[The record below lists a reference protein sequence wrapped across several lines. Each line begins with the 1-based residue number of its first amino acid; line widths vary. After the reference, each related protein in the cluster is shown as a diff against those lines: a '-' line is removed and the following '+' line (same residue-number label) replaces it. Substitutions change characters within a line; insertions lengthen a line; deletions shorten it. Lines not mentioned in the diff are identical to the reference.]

1 MKNKVEMQK
10 IFSVKDCNNN
20 PNKIYIFG
28 DNLCGIG
35 KGGQAIIRDCN
46 NAFGIPTKRAPSMDS
61 NAFFSDQ
68 FDEYE
73 AVKAKIEKL
82 ITLDRYK
89 TDITFVFPTA
99 GLGTGFARRMN
110 QTSPK
115 LFKYMNKMLY
125 KFFGVYHE
133 YC

>member
-35 KGGQAIIRDCN
+35 KGGQAIIRDCS
-46 NAFGIPTKRAPSMDS
+46 NAFGIPTKRAPSMNS

-99 GLGTGFARRMN
+99 GLGTGLAKMN

-115 LFKYMNKMLY
+115 LFEYMNKTLY
-125 KFFGVYHE
+125 NFFGVYHE

>member
-1 MKNKVEMQK
+1 MKNRVEIQK

-35 KGGQAIIRDCN
+35 KDGQAIIRDCS
-46 NAFGIPTKRAPSMDS
+46 NAFGIPTKRAPSMNS

-99 GLGTGFARRMN
+99 GLGTGLAKMN

-115 LFKYMNKMLY
+115 LFEYMNKMLY
-125 KFFGVYHE
+125 KFFGVYGE
-133 YC
+133 

>member
-20 PNKIYIFG
+20 PNKIYIFS

-35 KGGQAIIRDCN
+35 KSGQAIIRDCS
-46 NAFGIPTKRAPSMDS
+46 NAFGIPTKRAPSMNS

-73 AVKAKIEKL
+73 AIKAKIEKL
-82 ITLDRYK
+82 IILDHCK
-89 TDITFVFPTA
+89 TDIIFVFPTA
-99 GLGTGFARRMN
+99 GLGTGFARKMN

-115 LFKYMNKMLY
+115 LFKYMNKMLH
-125 KFFGVYHE
+125 KFFGVYGE
-133 YC
+133 

>member
-1 MKNKVEMQK
+1 MKNRVETQK
-10 IFSVKDCNNN
+10 IFSVEDCNNN

-28 DNLCGIG
+28 DNLCGVG
-35 KGGQAIIRDCN
+35 KGGQAIIRDCD
-46 NAFGIPTKRAPSMDS
+46 NAFGIPTKRAPSMNS
-61 NAFFSDQ
+61 SAFFSDN

-73 AVKAKIEKL
+73 AVKSKIEQL
-82 ITLDRYK
+82 ILLASCKK
-89 TDITFVFPTA
+89 TTIFVFPKA
-99 GLGTGFARRMN
+99 GLGTGLAKMN

>member
-28 DNLCGIG
+28 DNLYGIG
-35 KGGQAIIRDCN
+35 KGGQAIIRDCS
-46 NAFGIPTKRAPSMDS
+46 NAFGIPTKRVPSMNNS
-61 NAFFSDQ
+61 AFFSDE

-82 ITLDRYK
+82 IILNHCK

-99 GLGTGFARRMN
+99 GLGTGLARMD

-125 KFFGVYHE
+125 NFFGVYHE

>member
-1 MKNKVEMQK
+1 MKNKVEVQK
-10 IFSVKDCNNN
+10 IFSIKDCNNN

-28 DNLCGIG
+28 DNLCGVG
-35 KGGQAIIRDCN
+35 KSGQAIIRDCS

-89 TDITFVFPTA
+89 TDMTFVFPTA
-99 GLGTGFARRMN
+99 GLGTGLAKMN

-115 LFKYMNKMLY
+115 LFEYMNKMLY
-125 KFFGVYHE
+125 NFFGVYGE
-133 YC
+133 

>member
-1 MKNKVEMQK
+1 MN
-10 IFSVKDCNNN
+10 
-20 PNKIYIFG
+20 
-28 DNLCGIG
+28 
-35 KGGQAIIRDCN
+35 
-46 NAFGIPTKRAPSMDS
+46 S

-99 GLGTGFARRMN
+99 
-110 QTSPK
+110 
-115 LFKYMNKMLY
+115 
-125 KFFGVYHE
+125 
-133 YC
+133 

>member
-10 IFSVKDCNNN
+10 FFSVKDCNHN

-35 KGGQAIIRDCN
+35 KGGQAIIRDCS
-46 NAFGIPTKRAPSMDS
+46 NAFGIPTKRAPSMNS
-61 NAFFSDQ
+61 NAFFSDR

-73 AVKAKIEKL
+73 AIKAKIEKL

-99 GLGTGFARRMN
+99 GLGTGLAKMN

-115 LFKYMNKMLY
+115 LFEYMNKTLY
-125 KFFGVYHE
+125 KFFGVYGE
-133 YC
+133 

>member
-1 MKNKVEMQK
+1 MKNKVEIQK
-10 IFSVKDCNNN
+10 FFSVKDCNHN
-20 PNKIYIFG
+20 PKKIYIFG

-35 KGGQAIIRDCN
+35 KGGQAIIRDCS
-46 NAFGIPTKRAPSMDS
+46 NAFGIPTKRAPSMNS

-99 GLGTGFARRMN
+99 GLGTGLAKMN
-110 QTSPK
+110 RTSPK

-125 KFFGVYHE
+125 NFFEVYGE
-133 YC
+133 

>member
-1 MKNKVEMQK
+1 MKNRVEIQK

-28 DNLCGIG
+28 DNLCGVG
-35 KGGQAIIRDCN
+35 KGGQAIIRDCH
-46 NAFGIPTKRAPSMDS
+46 NAYGIPTKRAPSMNS
-61 NAFFSDQ
+61 NAFFSDR

-73 AVKAKIEKL
+73 AIKAKIEKL
-82 ITLDRYK
+82 IILDHCK

-99 GLGTGFARRMN
+99 GLGTGLAKMN

>member
-28 DNLCGIG
+28 DNLYGIG
-35 KGGQAIIRDCN
+35 KGGQAIIRDCS
-46 NAFGIPTKRAPSMDS
+46 NAFGIPTKKAPSMNS

-73 AVKAKIEKL
+73 AVRAKIEKL

-99 GLGTGFARRMN
+99 GLGTGLAKMN

>member
-35 KGGQAIIRDCN
+35 KGGQAIIRDCS
-46 NAFGIPTKRAPSMDS
+46 NAFGIPTKRAPTMNS
-61 NAFFSDQ
+61 NAFFFDQ

-82 ITLDRYK
+82 IILDNCK

-99 GLGTGFARRMN
+99 GLGTGLAKMN
-110 QTSPK
+110 RTSPK
-115 LFKYMNKMLY
+115 LFKYMNKILY

>member
-35 KGGQAIIRDCN
+35 KDGQAIIRDCS
-46 NAFGIPTKRAPSMDS
+46 NAFGIPTKRAPSMNS

-99 GLGTGFARRMN
+99 GLGTGLAKMN

-115 LFKYMNKMLY
+115 LFEYMNKTLY

>member
-1 MKNKVEMQK
+1 MKDRVEIQK
-10 IFSVKDCNNN
+10 IFSIKDCNNN

-35 KGGQAIIRDCN
+35 KGGQAIIRDCS
-46 NAFGIPTKRAPSMDS
+46 NAFGIPTKRAPSMNS

-89 TDITFVFPTA
+89 TDVTFVFPTA
-99 GLGTGFARRMN
+99 GLGTGLAKMN

-115 LFKYMNKMLY
+115 LFEYMNKTLY
-125 KFFGVYHE
+125 KFFGVYGE
-133 YC
+133 

>member
-1 MKNKVEMQK
+1 MKNRVETQK

-28 DNLCGIG
+28 DNLCGVG
-35 KGGQAIIRDCN
+35 KGGQAIIRDCDN
-46 NAFGIPTKRAPSMDS
+46 VFGIPTKRTPSMDS
-61 NAFFSDQ
+61 NAFFSDN
-68 FDEYE
+68 FDEYD
-73 AVKAKIEKL
+73 AVKSKIEQLVLLASCK
-82 ITLDRYK
+82 K
-89 TDITFVFPTA
+89 TTIFVFPKA
-99 GLGTGFARRMN
+99 GLGTGLARMN

>member
-1 MKNKVEMQK
+1 MKDRVEIQK
-10 IFSVKDCNNN
+10 IFSIEDCNNN

-35 KGGQAIIRDCN
+35 KGGQAIIRDCS
-46 NAFGIPTKRAPSMDS
+46 NAFGIPTKRAPSMYG

-99 GLGTGFARRMN
+99 GLGTGLAQMK
-110 QTSPK
+110 TKSPK
-115 LFKYMNKMLY
+115 LFKYMNEQLNKH
-125 KFFGVYHE
+125 FGIGYE
-133 YC
+133 

>member
-1 MKNKVEMQK
+1 MKNKVEIQK

-35 KGGQAIIRDCN
+35 KGGQAIIRDCS
-46 NAFGIPTKRAPSMDS
+46 NAFGIPTKRAPSMNS

-99 GLGTGFARRMN
+99 GLGTGLARMN

-115 LFKYMNKMLY
+115 LFKYMNKILY
-125 KFFGVYHE
+125 NFFGVYYE

>member
-35 KGGQAIIRDCN
+35 KGGQAIIRDCS

-61 NAFFSDQ
+61 SAFFSDQ

-73 AVKAKIEKL
+73 AVKAKIEEL
-82 ITLDRYK
+82 IILDHCK

-99 GLGTGFARRMN
+99 GLGTGFARKMN

-125 KFFGVYHE
+125 KFFGVYGE
-133 YC
+133 

>member
-35 KGGQAIIRDCN
+35 KGGQAIIRDCS
-46 NAFGIPTKRAPSMDS
+46 NAFGIPTKRAPSMNS

-99 GLGTGFARRMN
+99 GLGTGLAKMN

-115 LFKYMNKMLY
+115 LFKYMNKTLY
-125 KFFGVYHE
+125 NFFGVYHE
-133 YC
+133 HC

>member
-10 IFSVKDCNNN
+10 IFSVKDCNHN

-28 DNLCGIG
+28 DNLYGIG
-35 KGGQAIIRDCN
+35 KGGQAIIRDCS
-46 NAFGIPTKRAPSMDS
+46 NAFGIPTKRTPSMYD
-61 NAFFSDQ
+61 NTFFSDQ

-82 ITLDRYK
+82 IILNHCK

-99 GLGTGFARRMN
+99 GLGTGLAKMN

-133 YC
+133 HC